1 MFKLFKK
8 PEYAFLTI
16 ASFFGLLMLLF
27 VPILSA
33 PDECQHFQVEYAM
46 FNGGQPI
53 PEDIILNEQMVLDK
67 TRQNYFGFFTEN
79 QSIKSSNI
87 SLNLDNN
94 SVTFDGKT
102 PASIQKNIM
111 RIPPAIGV
119 LIGRIIHPSIG
130 SAATLGRAFNFILYI
145 LVVFVIIK
153 YIKVGKWTM
162 FIIALTPMMMQQA
175 ASLSYDTVNV
185 LAIFIWISLIVNISV
200 NKKINKKY
208 ALAVFSS
215 IVLLLV
221 SKSNNIILI
230 PLIFIPLRHLILEKI
245 RSHKLYNSRHWKKVK
260 IISVMLLSILAIAAV
275 YILFKK
281 ILYGHKFIPRQ
292 FIGMLLNTFV
302 RGTHL
307 ALIDTVVIGTVGFFG
322 SFYYHLPMW
331 TVIVYFTVLSLVS
344 MNEFKN
350 ISKKL
355 ALSSGFLF
363 ISSILLISIG
373 MFYAWA
379 MQPFRFGPL
388 AQVADGIQGRYF
400 TPLLI
405 LLSIF
410 LGYVAK
416 KINLSFNKR
425 SIPYI
430 SIFTTVALLTLY
442 IFQTI
447 DFYC

>member
-16 ASFFGLLMLLF
+16 ASFFGLLILLF

-33 PDECQHFQVEYAM
+33 PDENQHFQVEYTM

-53 PEDIILNEQMVLDK
+53 PEGIILNEQMVLDK
-67 TRQNYFGFFTEN
+67 TRQSYFGFFAEN

-200 NKKINKKY
+200 NKKINKKP
-208 ALAVFSS
+208 F
-215 IVLLLV
+215 
-221 SKSNNIILI
+221 
-230 PLIFIPLRHLILEKI
+230 KI
-245 RSHKLYNSRHWKKVK
+245 KK
-260 IISVMLLSILAIAAV
+260 
-275 YILFKK
+275 
-281 ILYGHKFIPRQ
+281 
-292 FIGMLLNTFV
+292 
-302 RGTHL
+302 
-307 ALIDTVVIGTVGFFG
+307 
-322 SFYYHLPMW
+322 
-331 TVIVYFTVLSLVS
+331 
-344 MNEFKN
+344 
-350 ISKKL
+350 
-355 ALSSGFLF
+355 
-363 ISSILLISIG
+363 
-373 MFYAWA
+373 
-379 MQPFRFGPL
+379 
-388 AQVADGIQGRYF
+388 
-400 TPLLI
+400 
-405 LLSIF
+405 
-410 LGYVAK
+410 
-416 KINLSFNKR
+416 
-425 SIPYI
+425 
-430 SIFTTVALLTLY
+430 
-442 IFQTI
+442 
-447 DFYC
+447 